1 MGVCTSSGK
10 GAQSVARKTTRS
22 LTSSWNLFRQR
33 ANAGRLSTA
42 DMSSMNSVGGEL
54 LKRAVGSSARSAS
67 YKKRGEGYD
76 VNLGTNNPSY
86 RLRSNTVSVTSGR
99 GGKRTSVKEF
109 ANPAE
114 AVKFVDRQIKRIRG
128 NRK

>member
-1 MGVCTSSGK
+1 MAK
-10 GAQSVARKTTRS
+10 GERPSASLSKKSTRS

-33 ANAGRLSTA
+33 ANTGRMSSA
-42 DMSSMNSVGGEL
+42 DMSSMNQVGGEL
-54 LKRAVGSSARSAS
+54 LKRAVGASDRSAN

-76 VNLGTNNPSY
+76 VNLGTNNSSY
-86 RLRSNTVSVTSGR
+86 RLRSSTVSVTSGR
-99 GGKRTSVKEF
+99 GGKRTNIREF